1 MAEASL
7 GVVGQGSILPDPNAT
22 QDTAA
27 DDAII
32 FYGTSIVNGH
42 VASRPGMIFTNVLS
56 RMYWIEPP

>member
-1 MAEASL
+1 M
-7 GVVGQGSILPDPNAT
+7 VGQGSILPDPNAT